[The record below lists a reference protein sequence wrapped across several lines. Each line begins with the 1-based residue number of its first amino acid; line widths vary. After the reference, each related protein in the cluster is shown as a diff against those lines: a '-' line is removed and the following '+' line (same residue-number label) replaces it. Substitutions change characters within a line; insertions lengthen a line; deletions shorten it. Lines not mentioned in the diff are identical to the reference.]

1 MPLQCLEITTHC
13 NDDNAEGPPQSS
25 ALLFSAM
32 AAESLLVCHIKTVR
46 GSLIPLPP
54 LEARETDQI
63 KLQAM
68 GFVVTLKILRAT
80 VILTNWIWWNAA
92 ITTATFPYIR

>member
-1 MPLQCLEITTHC
+1 MYLSYNQCFYIILC
-13 NDDNAEGPPQSS
+13 G
-25 ALLFSAM
+25 
-32 AAESLLVCHIKTVR
+32 K
-46 GSLIPLPP
+46 SLIPLPP